1 MEFAIVYTTIL
12 IFLVIITLYFSSK
25 SLKRKDLTSKLIFG
39 ATVLTAIS
47 TISYIVS
54 YLTKSYLIVDIFS
67 NIYFG
72 TISLILPIFLI
83 ITNIFTKI
91 QNKYYRYITAIAF
104 SLYGFSEFIMFM
116 INIPTNF
123 VIDFVTNPPLSN
135 GEYIPPFFSYS
146 MKPL

>member
-1 MEFAIVYTTIL
+1 MEFAIVYTTFL
-12 IFLVIITLYFSSK
+12 LFLVILTLYFSSK
-25 SLKRKDLTSKLIFG
+25 TLKRKDLTSKLIFG

-91 QNKYYRYITAIAF
+91 QNKYYRYIPLLL
-104 SLYGFSEFIMFM
+104 SLYMDLA
-116 INIPTNF
+116 NF
-123 VIDFVTNPPLSN
+123 
-135 GEYIPPFFSYS
+135 
-146 MKPL
+146 

>member
-1 MEFAIVYTTIL
+1 MEFAIVYTTFL
-12 IFLVIITLYFSSK
+12 LFLVILTLYFSSK
-25 SLKRKDLTSKLIFG
+25 TLKRKDLTSKLIFG

-47 TISYIVS
+47 TISYIAS

-91 QNKYYRYITAIAF
+91 QNK
-104 SLYGFSEFIMFM
+104 
-116 INIPTNF
+116 
-123 VIDFVTNPPLSN
+123 
-135 GEYIPPFFSYS
+135 
-146 MKPL
+146 